1 MKPQI
6 NIETRDLY
14 QFNHHDVMVDWIES
28 VVRYH
33 GFKYSEINY
42 TLYTDEELL
51 EINKTFL
58 NHFFYTDIITFDNS
72 IGKTVS
78 ADIAISIDRVK
89 ENAKSSGSALEEE
102 LKRVMVHG
110 ILHCI
115 GFNDKTDAEQSQ
127 MRREEDKMLNMFHVE
142 HFNNKENV

>member
-1 MKPQI
+1 MKAQI

-28 VVRYH
+28 VVCYH
-33 GFKYSEINY
+33 GFKHSEINY
-42 TLYTDEELL
+42 TFYTDEELL

-58 NHFFYTDIITFDNS
+58 NHDFYTDIITFDNS

-89 ENAKSSGSALEEE
+89 ENSKSSGSALEEE

-115 GFNDKTDAEQSQ
+115 GFNDKTDDEQAQ

-142 HFNNKENV
+142 QVNEKDNV